1 MPAPWSP
8 CRPGH
13 SVVVPRTW
21 GSALCQVQSNPGHCR
36 PQESPETPDT
46 LGPGLPL
53 PIRQKTSLLSLED
66 VLGTE
71 LRGDKGW
78 PSRLHAPSLCCILG
92 RGGGSAQLRPRFQPP
107 EVSLVLTLAGF
118 SQSIPRKG
126 SLLVCGT
133 QRPQPQLPCTPA
145 YHQTPPACTPVLPSA
160 QAYPAPWPAHHSQLS
175 PSACTH
181 LSLPTPLFC
190 SAPRPALTPSLPAPL
205 FCPALQPALNPD
217 LPHPSLPSPPACPH
231 PQPSRIPCLP

>member
-1 MPAPWSP
+1 M
-8 CRPGH
+8 
-13 SVVVPRTW
+13 
-21 GSALCQVQSNPGHCR
+21 
-36 PQESPETPDT
+36 
-46 LGPGLPL
+46 
-53 PIRQKTSLLSLED
+53 
-66 VLGTE
+66 
-71 LRGDKGW
+71 
-78 PSRLHAPSLCCILG
+78 
-92 RGGGSAQLRPRFQPP
+92 
-107 EVSLVLTLAGF
+107 LTLAGF

-231 PQPSRIPCLP
+231 PQPAHIPCLPSPPACPHPQPAPTPACSHPRLPCACLDSLQFLGYYPLESSSRCQAAFTAPPQRNS